1 MRIKFHRTEKKE
13 RKFFT
18 SNQGI
23 KAESVYLI
31 DETGEN
37 VGVIKTHDAIVQAK
51 ELEMDLVLVNPKADP
66 PVAKIVDLGQLKY
79 QHEKKIHKQKMMQ
92 KKIDTKNIR
101 LSFRISEHDLN
112 LRLKQAIKFLT
123 KEQKIKLELS
133 LRGRERQHQ
142 GRAREMMMNFVE
154 KLKNQEDINLEIE
167 QDLTSQGGRLTII
180 LINKK

>member
-13 RKFFT
+13 KKLYV
-18 SNQGI
+18 SNQAI

-31 DETGEN
+31 DENGEN
-37 VGVIKTHDAIVQAK
+37 VGVISTHDAIVQAK
-51 ELEMDLVLVNPKADP
+51 ELDMDLVLVNPKAEP

-79 QHEKKIHKQKMMQ
+79 QHEKKVHKQKMMQ
-92 KKIDTKNIR
+92 KKVDTKNIR

-112 LRLKQAIKFLT
+112 MRLNQAIKFLA
-123 KEQKIKLELS
+123 KEQKIKVELS

-142 GRAREMMMNFVE
+142 ARAREMMLNFVE
-154 KLKNQEDINLEIE
+154 KLKNQEDLNIEVE